1 MPPSPLCRY
10 PTGLRGVSVVAL
22 GLVQRQVWRLGR
34 ATQDALRPHA
44 PGKQRSG
51 LPPAGGRE
59 EVLPRQLFM
68 TKPGQ
73 EGKERKEGEERE
85 EREEIQER
93 EEGTET
99 AKQQ

>member
-1 MPPSPLCRY
+1 MV
-10 PTGLRGVSVVAL
+10 TL
-22 GLVQRQVWRLGR
+22 GLVQRQVWRLWR
-34 ATQDALRPHA
+34 ATQDSLCPHA
-44 PGKQRSG
+44 SSKQRRS

-68 TKPGQ
+68 TRPGQ
-73 EGKERKEGEERE
+73 EGEERKEGEEGE

-93 EEGTET
+93 EEGTQT